1 MISVIKLYIW
11 LTFLWKFT
19 KLEQVFIF
27 HLQTYELF
35 LQFHE
40 RIHDISWW
48 ILVRIPSASCPNN
61 WANLGCNSFL
71 RLLGRGKANDTE
83 HIHQQQLWNIYE
95 MSLNLLFMLPIDI
108 FSPIITINMLLI
120 LPVEWFAHSS
130 LQIFGRHQWLED
142 CFFVS
147 FDAFLMVVFVHQDS
161 LVVAFRGCKTRLKY
175 QKYRVYFK
183 EKKCDKN

>member
-1 MISVIKLYIW
+1 M
-11 LTFLWKFT
+11 TNFLWKFT
-19 KLEQVFIF
+19 KLEQVFIC

-40 RIHDISWW
+40 RIHGISWW
-48 ILVRIPSASCPNN
+48 ILVRIPSASYPNN

-108 FSPIITINMLLI
+108 KGVTYNYYKYASNFTCWMIRTQQFANLRKTSMAWRLLLCLVRCI
-120 LPVEWFAHSS
+120 PYGGICSS
-130 LQIFGRHQWLED
+130 RQSRSRI
-142 CFFVS
+142 
-147 FDAFLMVVFVHQDS
+147 
-161 LVVAFRGCKTRLKY
+161 
-175 QKYRVYFK
+175 
-183 EKKCDKN
+183 